1 MCRDT
6 ATETRDGQHST
17 ERPWRRNGPP
27 ALPLCGCYARP
38 SCEPHVREVLNAP
51 QRGSKSTVTSFAR
64 LASRARALGHAPAV
78 LARIPPCEALRS
90 LYSIA
95 QFARP
100 GHPATPS
107 TSHVHSATHIEHDRV
122 PTASLDPHTAHKD
135 HPTMNGRKMA
145 GSAHG
150 SARLVLRCSRPP
162 KLWGASRWA
171 LTAALASSSKAV
183 GSVALGASRGALNK

>member
-1 MCRDT
+1 MGRVGT

-17 ERPWRRNGPP
+17 RGERPWRRIRTDRRLC
-27 ALPLCGCYARP
+27 ALCAGAMAYARP
-38 SCEPHVREVLNAP
+38 SCEPHGSRGSKREVLNHHCRP
-51 QRGSKSTVTSFAR
+51 SFAR

-90 LYSIA
+90 LYSIVDSIA
-95 QFARP
+95 QFAIP

-150 SARLVLRCSRPP
+150 SARLVLQSCGERRA
-162 KLWGASRWA
+162 GR
-171 LTAALASSSKAV
+171 
-183 GSVALGASRGALNK
+183 VARGAE